1 MKNILNLYSSWSFHL
16 SPSCRV
22 ALHHRTFFLGICQP
36 RNSGDMRGRS
46 FCQGHLQQQSVE
58 VSNVF
63 FMKWHLPSFYPWF
76 SNAPVKHLFQSF
88 KASWNELRLWWSLGA
103 AAGVNHGKSPHWH
116 TKKSFGSLFG
126 ILDDLGVARVFM
138 MPKHSHGFPPFWS
151 FEGFSIGESWEVH
164 TPKSRDQQLLQT
176 FQLRDEAFVR
186 HVLSHF
192 LKDRAM
198 CWISDNFEVHGQT

>member
-1 MKNILNLYSSWSFHL
+1 MKRAATLVKFGG
-16 SPSCRV
+16 SCR
-22 ALHHRTFFLGICQP
+22 
-36 RNSGDMRGRS
+36 
-46 FCQGHLQQQSVE
+46 
-58 VSNVF
+58 
-63 FMKWHLPSFYPWF
+63 
-76 SNAPVKHLFQSF
+76 
-88 KASWNELRLWWSLGA
+88 
-103 AAGVNHGKSPHWH
+103 GKSWQIPPLTH
-116 TKKSFGSLFG
+116 KKSFGSLFG